1 MKQKMS
7 LIKVLKRTGASIDPW
22 GTPVYISE
30 NKLHTEPILT
40 HCFLL
45 LK

>member
-7 LIKVLKRTGASIDPW
+7 LIKFLKRTGPSIDPW
-22 GTPVYISE
+22 GTPLYISE
-30 NKLHTEPILT
+30 NELHTEPILA
-40 HCFLL
+40 HCFLF